1 MPVRSTKKQA
11 AKSAKKA
18 TKAAVKTPAQKKK
31 PESEFFTAINS
42 LEIKQ
47 FKSIRHMK
55 IDCKHINLF
64 IGQPNVGK
72 SNVLEAMALLAP
84 QFVPDKERFFADFI
98 RYEDFSD
105 LFRETP
111 TKNRIEVSSNKNSSV
126 IYLSSQKSLFTFFMS
141 EGQPLNNY
149 QIELLVQKYR
159 STAPLNKTK
168 TIDYCSVSN
177 SGKVSNRL
185 KYYFGSEADLDDA
198 IGNPLVKKYSFKPL
212 ASYLFDRNTYLTP
225 PNGDNYYSICLQN
238 ELLRKQ
244 ISNKL
249 LDYDLE
255 LVLEQKKPE
264 IKIQKRNSWLVS
276 SLPYS
281 GIADTLQRYFF
292 HLAAILSNDKSV
304 LLFEEP
310 ETHSHPAYIRRLAEH
325 IADCKNNQFFITTH
339 SPYVLNILLERKELI
354 DHLNVFVLEYQN
366 HETVARKL
374 TDKEIVEFLNYGSSI
389 FFKI

>member
-1 MPVRSTKKQA
+1 MPARSTKKQT
-11 AKSAKKA
+11 AKTAKKA
-18 TKAAVKTPAQKKK
+18 SKALVKTRAPKKK
-31 PESEFFTAINS
+31 AEPEFFTAINS

-84 QFVPDKERFFADFI
+84 QFVSEKERFFSEFI

-111 TKNRIEVSSNKNSSV
+111 SKHKVEILTNKNSST
-126 IYLSSQKSLFTFFMS
+126 IHLAPYKDRYTFFMTD
-141 EGQPLNNY
+141 GKPLNTFEIDHLILN
-149 QIELLVQKYR
+149 IKSNKRWNR
-159 STAPLNKTK
+159 SKTFDFCNISSNGK
-168 TIDYCSVSN
+168 IIDRH
-177 SGKVSNRL
+177 KF
-185 KYYFGSEADLDDA
+185 YFGLDSDLNDS
-198 IGNPLVKKYSFKPL
+198 IGNPLVKKYTYKPATKYSFSRS
-212 ASYLFDRNTYLTP
+212 SYLLTTAGA
-225 PNGDNYYSICLQN
+225 NFYSICLQN
-238 ELLRKQ
+238 DRLRNEIGNTLKR
-244 ISNKL
+244 
-249 LDYDLE
+249 YDLE
-255 LVLEQKKPE
+255 LVFEQKKPE
-264 IKIQKRNSWLVS
+264 IKVQKRNSWLVS

-310 ETHSHPAYIRRLAEH
+310 ETHSHPAYIRRLAEQ

-354 DHLNVFVLEYQN
+354 DHINVFVLEYKN

-374 TDKEIVEFLNYGSSI
+374 TDKEIIEFLDYGSDL